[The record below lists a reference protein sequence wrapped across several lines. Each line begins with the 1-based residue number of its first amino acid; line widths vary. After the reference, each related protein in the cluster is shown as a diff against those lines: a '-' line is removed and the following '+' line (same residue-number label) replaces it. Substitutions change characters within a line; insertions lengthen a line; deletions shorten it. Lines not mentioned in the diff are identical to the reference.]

1 MSNRSTLIK
10 SIPNH
15 VWKSINP
22 GNTRQFIN
30 GFINS
35 TNNKGNPKYSNIK
48 KAILINEKEQILEYL
63 KLLTD
68 TVPPPP
74 PPPHTFLIVKYLKRT
89 NVLKPIKLKYF
100 KQLNK
105 SIIPNIFKEVT
116 AENLFNRT
124 NIVSKINNLTSS
136 KNNNK
141 FGNGQ
146 IPSLMAAWRTAKKR
160 VPKPEYD
167 GQTGKRIGPH
177 SPNNGNVN
185 PDYRP
190 NFEIY
195 NNGPTN
201 GNVKPPNGKRG
212 NKIHRNPTGRT
223 PRTLTSHT
231 VRMPPNSRGT
241 TIVPGLFVPRPGSAR
256 TTGLPPTG
264 TLIRLPLPER
274 IFK

>member
-1 MSNRSTLIK
+1 MSNNKNKKLIK

-15 VWKSINP
+15 VWESLIKY
-22 GNTRQFIN
+22 NTQFK
-30 GFINS
+30 GFINRK
-35 TNNKGNPKYSNIK
+35 NKNDNPVYNTHN
-48 KAILINEKEQILEYL
+48 KAMLQKEKEEIQKYL
-63 KLLTD
+63 KLLTV

-74 PPPHTFLIVKYLKRT
+74 PPPHTFLIVKYLKHT
-89 NVLKPIKLKYF
+89 NVLKPNKLKYF

-116 AENLFNRT
+116 AENLFNR
-124 NIVSKINNLTSS
+124 NYIVSKITNLKSP
-136 KNNNK
+136 NHNRE

-146 IPSLMAAWRTAKKR
+146 IPSLIAAWRTAKGL
-160 VPKPEYD
+160 PKPEY
-167 GQTGKRIGPH
+167 GETGKRIGPH